1 MGTPNWSSGNTQRR
15 KRRVWAVVAILVTA
29 FVAYVL
35 VNAVINPSPDP
46 ISLSAEV
53 RTRGQFLV
61 VRNNDDAYWTP
72 VFFTINDEYHYTH
85 DMLASTGEIDIRLH
99 DFITDDGVRFN
110 PQTHEM
116 MKLHIFASDAS
127 YEDGRQP
134 GSWLY
139 LRSN

>member
-85 DMLASTGEIDIRLH
+85 DMLCFYRGD
-99 DFITDDGVRFN
+99 
-110 PQTHEM
+110 
-116 MKLHIFASDAS
+116 
-127 YEDGRQP
+127 
-134 GSWLY
+134 
-139 LRSN
+139 